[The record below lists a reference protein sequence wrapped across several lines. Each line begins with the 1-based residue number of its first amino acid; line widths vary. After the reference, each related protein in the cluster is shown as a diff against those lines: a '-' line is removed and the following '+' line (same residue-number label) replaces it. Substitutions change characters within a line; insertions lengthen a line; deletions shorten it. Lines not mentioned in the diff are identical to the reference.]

1 VSERQQRQK
10 HRRGKRYHGPGVG
23 PNADPLVV
31 DVKSLQR
38 SEEERQ
44 ETRRLG
50 TSGTP
55 TRDRLTDVQK
65 RAAEMVRQSQ
75 GELPPWWE

>member
-1 VSERQQRQK
+1 MSERQQRQK
-10 HRRGKRYHGPGVG
+10 HKRGKQYHGPGVG
-23 PNADPLVV
+23 PNVDPLVV

-65 RAAEMVRQSQ
+65 RAAEMVRRSQ
-75 GELPPWWE
+75 GELPPW